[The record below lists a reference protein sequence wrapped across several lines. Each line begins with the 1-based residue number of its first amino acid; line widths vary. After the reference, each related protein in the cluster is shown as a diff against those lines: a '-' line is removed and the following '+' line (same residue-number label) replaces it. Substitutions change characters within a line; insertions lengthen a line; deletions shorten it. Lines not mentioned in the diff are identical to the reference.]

1 MPNKTRLDLDAFV
14 PYRLSVLTN
23 RVSSA
28 IARHY
33 SDRFAFRFPNGG

>member
-1 MPNKTRLDLDAFV
+1 MPSNAARKGQSRLDLEHFV

-28 IARHY
+28 IARQY
-33 SDRFAFRFPNGG
+33 SDRFAL